1 MGLLRE
7 FLEYKDKNY
16 SIYSFIIIG
25 YIQTGVDISNEL
37 LDELTQLRFEE
48 SGEVCG
54 DLFDDIN
61 SARYAILKRKISDE
75 NLKVSALCAGN
86 LAVGKFV
93 NMLGDI
99 LEIGTFVGVKD
110 NNTKKVK
117 LAKGI
122 FYAK

>member
-16 SIYSFIIIG
+16 SIYSFIMIT
-25 YIQTGVDISNEL
+25 YAHSSVDISNEL
-37 LDELTQLRFEE
+37 LDELTQIRFEK

-54 DLFDDIN
+54 ELFDDIN
-61 SARYAILKRKISDE
+61 SARYSILKRKISDE

-99 LEIGTFVGVKD
+99 LEIGAFIGVGD
-110 NNTKKVK
+110 ENTQKVK